1 MDDIQREIELIL
13 ERKGVPP
20 PGMTRE
26 QFFEEFT
33 KRFEGAF
40 PHVLEKMAEQIGN
53 GIEIEELNR
62 IGRSEPCRY
71 HEEKSEKHCTKPPN
85 CHDCPNYRPSPR
97 WQRWL
102 LRLIRKPEFFEP
114 LLVGVVAVSFAA
126 AIFAEEI
133 RVFTLGFWF
142 VIVLISRLHI
152 CYLYRQVR
160 KLMTSQ

>member
-20 PGMTRE
+20 PGMTGD
-26 QFFEEFT
+26 QFFEEFN
-33 KRFEGAF
+33 KRFLGAF
-40 PHVLEKMAEQIGN
+40 PQILEKAATQIGR
-53 GIEIEELNR
+53 GIIIEEMKR

-102 LRLIRKPEFFEP
+102 LRLIRRPEFFEP